1 MQTTDRLSIPLH
13 DPDLSRQISSRSC
26 IILPKISCAT
36 RVVFMTYHKFP
47 AFDLYYTD
55 LAQLITTT
63 RDEPDAQDHGLSELW
78 STVYGTE
85 Q

>member
-1 MQTTDRLSIPLH
+1 
-13 DPDLSRQISSRSC
+13 
-26 IILPKISCAT
+26 
-36 RVVFMTYHKFP
+36 MTYHKFP

-63 RDEPDAQDHGLSELW
+63 HDEPDAQVHGLSELW